1 MNTKLSRLLSI
12 AAGAVLTLSAG
23 LAGAQS
29 EPARRS
35 VELSDARG
43 GAAVLNVTG
52 EVTAVDAQ
60 RRIVSI
66 KGPRGNINDLLV
78 DPAVRNLDQV
88 KVGDR
93 VRLSYRVGVALALM
107 TGGDGIRQR
116 VETDA
121 AAVAEKGA
129 RPGAAI
135 ARRTTIVANV
145 FALDRKRQVATLR
158 GASGELVDV
167 HVRDP
172 KVMHDVKVGDQ
183 VVANITESVALKVQP
198 APARK

>member
-12 AAGAVLTLSAG
+12 AAGAALTLSAG
-23 LAGAQS
+23 LAGAQT

-43 GAAVLNVTG
+43 GEAVLNVTG

-93 VRLSYRVGVALALM
+93 VRLSYRVGVATWRLRSSAKTLATM
-107 TGGDGIRQR
+107 VVRRAMAAPGRAPFSAT
-116 VETDA
+116 A
-121 AAVAEKGA
+121 AASVSTRWRMPSPPVISAS
-129 RPGAAI
+129 
-135 ARRTTIVANV
+135 
-145 FALDRKRQVATLR
+145 ATPTR
-158 GASGELVDV
+158 
-167 HVRDP
+167 
-172 KVMHDVKVGDQ
+172 
-183 VVANITESVALKVQP
+183 
-198 APARK
+198 